1 MDIHVCV
8 YIYIYVHI
16 ELQRFSCV
24 SNSNTICA
32 NKHKHIY
39 IHNKQYNVTDDRGG
53 LACSWS
59 RGSMDMVLGEGSL
72 LVPMHL
78 LFPHP
83 FLIHFIIT
91 KLSRNKIILTKVFL
105 KILIFDQGK
114 KL

>member
-39 IHNKQYNVTDDRGG
+39 IHNKRYNVTDDRGG
-53 LACSWS
+53 WHAVGAGAQWIWFWE
-59 RGSMDMVLGEGSL
+59 RGVY
-72 LVPMHL
+72 
-78 LFPHP
+78 
-83 FLIHFIIT
+83 
-91 KLSRNKIILTKVFL
+91 
-105 KILIFDQGK
+105 
-114 KL
+114 